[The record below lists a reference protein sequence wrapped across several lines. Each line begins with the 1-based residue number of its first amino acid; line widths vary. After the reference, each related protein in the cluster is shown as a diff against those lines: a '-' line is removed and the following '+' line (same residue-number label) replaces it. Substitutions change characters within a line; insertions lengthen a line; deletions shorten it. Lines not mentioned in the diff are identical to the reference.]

1 MVRTFAETPVE
12 QHIVEEILENA
23 RRAPSAGN
31 TQATE
36 FLVLNTAEAVKNYWA
51 TSMTEVSQTTFRW
64 QSLLTAPVLVLVLTR
79 PQAYLD
85 RYSEPD
91 KAPTG
96 RGVSEQQWP
105 VPYWWVDAGAVL
117 QNLLLLVTDRGLGC
131 CLFGPFDHEPAL
143 RSTFDIPGDRRIAA
157 TVAIGHR
164 VDDQNTS
171 VGPDDSGQEIGNRGR
186 SSGRPRPPLDR
197 VSHWGRWSD

>member
-1 MVRTFAETPVE
+1 MIRTFSNTPVE
-12 QHIVEEILENA
+12 QSVIKEILENA

-36 FLVLNTAEAVKNYWA
+36 FLVLNTPDAVKNYWA
-51 TSMTEVSQTTFRW
+51 TSMSENSQTTFRW

-85 RYSEPD
+85 RYTESD

-117 QNLLLLVTDRGLGC
+117 QNLLLLVTERGLGC

-143 RSTFDIPGDRRIAA
+143 RSMFSIPEDRRIVA
-157 TVAIGHR
+157 TLAIGHPT
-164 VDDQNTS
+164 DLDAS
-171 VGPDDSGQEIGNRGR
+171 GLDSDARGR
-186 SSGRPRPPLDR
+186 SSGRPRPRLD
-197 VSHWGRWSD
+197 SITHWGRWSPDGTEPD